1 MGAWGQGEEEIC
13 VGARKKMSV
22 DQAAEEHCVWE
33 RGKKQIEWGH
43 GGKGKKKFVWG
54 ARGEKKIDCGP
65 GGGRK
70 SCVAEGEET
79 N

>member
-43 GGKGKKKFVWG
+43 GGMGARGKRNLCEGRGKKK
-54 ARGEKKIDCGP
+54 
-65 GGGRK
+65 
-70 SCVAEGEET
+70 

>member
-43 GGKGKKKFVWG
+43 GGKGKKKFV
-54 ARGEKKIDCGP
+54 
-65 GGGRK
+65 
-70 SCVAEGEET
+70 
-79 N
+79 